1 MKKYLLKSLL
11 AVATLFLGS
20 NAVSA
25 TNSNIA
31 FQSTPEL
38 EMQTPTQ
45 VGPDCYVDIST
56 TEGVDGST
64 IMVVRTR
71 LVFNG
76 TVIKDETEI
85 IIIGKRIN

>member
-1 MKKYLLKSLL
+1 MEKYLLKSLL

-38 EMQTPTQ
+38 EMQAPTQ
-45 VGPDCYVDIST
+45 NVPDIYIETWST
-56 TEGVDGST
+56 QSDDGLSIT
-64 IMVVRTR
+64 VIRT
-71 LVFNG
+71 VIKING
-76 TVIKDETEI
+76 TIVKDETEI
-85 IIIGKRIN
+85 IVMK

>member
-38 EMQTPTQ
+38 EMQAPLQ
-45 VGPDCYVDIST
+45 DIPDIYIETCST
-56 TEGVDGST
+56 RTDDGLF
-64 IMVVRTR
+64 IMVVRTVIR
-71 LVFNG
+71 VNG
-76 TVIKDETEI
+76 TIVKDETEI
-85 IIIGKRIN
+85 IVTK

>member
-38 EMQTPTQ
+38 EMQAPLQ
-45 VGPDCYVDIST
+45 DVPDIYIETNST
-56 TEGVDGST
+56 RTKDGLL
-64 IMVVRTR
+64 IMVVRTVIR
-71 LVFNG
+71 VNG
-76 TVIKDETEI
+76 TIVKDETEI
-85 IIIGKRIN
+85 IVTK

>member
-1 MKKYLLKSLL
+1 ML

-38 EMQTPTQ
+38 EMQAPLQ
-45 VGPDCYVDIST
+45 DVPDIYIETNST
-56 TEGVDGST
+56 RTKDGLL
-64 IMVVRTR
+64 IMVVRTVIR
-71 LVFNG
+71 VNG
-76 TVIKDETEI
+76 TIVKDETEI
-85 IIIGKRIN
+85 IVTK

>member
-38 EMQTPTQ
+38 EMQAPLQ
-45 VGPDCYVDIST
+45 DVPDIYIETNST
-56 TEGVDGST
+56 RTKDGLL
-64 IMVVRTR
+64 IMVVRTVIR
-71 LVFNG
+71 VNG
-76 TVIKDETEI
+76 TIVKDETGI
-85 IIIGKRIN
+85 IVTK

>member
-38 EMQTPTQ
+38 EMQAPTPN
-45 VGPDCYVDIST
+45 VPDVYIETWST
-56 TEGVDGST
+56 TTDDNLT
-64 IMVVRTR
+64 IIVMRTVVK
-71 LVFNG
+71 LNG
-76 TVIKDETEI
+76 TIIKDETEI
-85 IIIGKRIN
+85 IVTK